1 MAADK
6 AIILTSGGINSAV
19 AAAVAKEQYTAV
31 LLHIAWGHR
40 AADREPIAFEQTA
53 ANLKIEKTMVAE
65 MSSLAMFGG
74 NARVSRRIAVEDA
87 VTLGSEAPATF
98 MLGLMPSMLSVAAT
112 WAGAIGATKIIV
124 GISENHGV
132 AGPTISE
139 LYPDRRR
146 EFLQSFNL
154 MLQYSKPANRL
165 LLVEAPLL
173 DLSRAEVI
181 RLGERLGVRYDSTWS
196 CYRNSDTPCGR
207 CHPCTTRAAG
217 FMRSGIPDPL
227 LLKIAQE
234 KAKPGKK
241 PVTTNA

>member
-6 AIILTSGGINSAV
+6 AVILTSGGINSAV
-19 AAAVAKEQYTAV
+19 AAAVAKEQYDAA

-40 AADREPIAFEQTA
+40 AADRELVAFEQTA
-53 ANLKIEKTMVAE
+53 AALKIDKTMVAE

-87 VTLGSEAPATF
+87 VTLGAETPATF
-98 MLGLMPSMLSVAAT
+98 MLGLMPSMLSVAAA
-112 WAGAIGATKIIV
+112 WAGAIGATKIVV
-124 GISENHGV
+124 GISENHDV
-132 AGPTISE
+132 PGPAISE

-154 MLQYSKPANRL
+154 MLQYSKPTNRPML
-165 LLVEAPLL
+165 ADAPLF

-181 RLGERLGVRYDSTWS
+181 RLGERLGVRYENTWS

-234 KAKPGKK
+234 KTKKKTKP
-241 PVTTNA
+241 AAAHA